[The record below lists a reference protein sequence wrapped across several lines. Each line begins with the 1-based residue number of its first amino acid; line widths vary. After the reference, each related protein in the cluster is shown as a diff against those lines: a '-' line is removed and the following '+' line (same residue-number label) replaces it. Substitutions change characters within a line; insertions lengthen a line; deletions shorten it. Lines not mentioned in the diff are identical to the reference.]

1 MVYTEGMKPD
11 AVFFE
16 LQKLTIDLALID
28 RNHHLAGTDRHEN
41 DIEHSMTVALLCWYI
56 HDKYKL
62 NLDIAK
68 ILKYAL
74 SHDFVERYAGD
85 TNTFASD
92 QARQEKVVREAASLK
107 RLSAELEDFKDLVT
121 SMHDYEAKQDGE
133 ALFVWSVDKMQQLIM
148 GDLDNWRPFVDL
160 SISYEKFVSKWSE
173 LVEKSSPY
181 TKEIFTGLLEY
192 SKIQYES
199 RLKSVNTA
207 P

>member
-1 MVYTEGMKPD
+1 MKP
-11 AVFFE
+11 APILFE

-56 HDKYKL
+56 HDRYKL
-62 NLDIAK
+62 DLDIAK

-92 QARQEKVVREAASLK
+92 QARQEKVIREAASLE

-121 SMHDYEAKQDGE
+121 NMHSYEAKQDDE
-133 ALFVWSVDKMQQLIM
+133 SLFVWTVDKMQQLVM

-160 SISYEKFVSKWSE
+160 SISYEKFTSKWGE
-173 LVEKSSPY
+173 LIEKSSPH
-181 TKEIFTGLLEY
+181 TKEIFVGLLEY
-192 SKIQYES
+192 SKVQYKS
-199 RLKSVNTA
+199 RLETDS
-207 P
+207 